1 MKIKIF
7 IIVLTITLLIP
18 IVETRAKAISNVTSY
33 QTISETHLIIKNN
46 DDLNQYDHLIA
57 PESLSFENQEVP
69 LYVTFKSQQ
78 KALLNFNHTF
88 SDELKKISEI
98 YGLQELT
105 KNNYINYQSAINAM
119 IDNDLTNVDRYN
131 QMLEFIDIFENRYK
145 NDEIISQ
152 VKLAKS
158 IRTCNKEY
166 LKERINSLTPSYNTD
181 TRKNKLERKS
191 NLGMPNLTGAINYA
205 KKYAEKPNSLYRYFT
220 NGDCT
225 NFISQILNNG
235 GVAQVTSSSKYSG
248 WWYKTGSNYSYSW
261 TVADTFS
268 RYMGRVKYNVSWN
281 TFRSKLVKG
290 SFIGKDNTGDGDVNH
305 MAFITAVSN
314 DKKQVQIAQHTTN
327 YIKWSNSTGWTN
339 IGSKGV
345 YYLVR

>member
-1 MKIKIF
+1 
-7 IIVLTITLLIP
+7 
-18 IVETRAKAISNVTSY
+18 
-33 QTISETHLIIKNN
+33 
-46 DDLNQYDHLIA
+46 
-57 PESLSFENQEVP
+57 
-69 LYVTFKSQQ
+69 
-78 KALLNFNHTF
+78 
-88 SDELKKISEI
+88 
-98 YGLQELT
+98 
-105 KNNYINYQSAINAM
+105 M

-152 VKLAKS
+152 VKLAES

-205 KKYAEKPNSLYRYFT
+205 KKYAEKPNTLYRYFPY
-220 NGDCT
+220 GDCT

-235 GVAQVTSSSKYSG
+235 GVKQVTSNSKYSG
-248 WWYKTGSNYSYSW
+248 WWYKTENNYSHSW

-268 RYMGRVKYNVSWN
+268 KYMGRVKYNVSWN

-290 SFIGKDNTGDGDVNH
+290 SFIGKDDSGDGDVNH
-305 MAFITAVSN
+305 MAFITAISS
-314 DKKQVQIAQHTTN
+314 DKKQVQIAQHTKN

>member
-1 MKIKIF
+1 MRIKIF
-7 IIVLTITLLIP
+7 IIALTITLLIP
-18 IVETRAKAISNVTSY
+18 IVETRAKAISNVTSD
-33 QTISETHLIIKNN
+33 QTISETHLIINN
-46 DDLNQYDHLIA
+46 NEELNQYDHLIA

-131 QMLEFIDIFENRYK
+131 QMLEFIDIFENRYE

-181 TRKNKLERKS
+181 TRKNKLERNS

-205 KKYAEKPNSLYRYFT
+205 KNMQKNQIHYIDILLMEIVLILFHKY
-220 NGDCT
+220 
-225 NFISQILNNG
+225 
-235 GVAQVTSSSKYSG
+235 
-248 WWYKTGSNYSYSW
+248 
-261 TVADTFS
+261 
-268 RYMGRVKYNVSWN
+268 
-281 TFRSKLVKG
+281 
-290 SFIGKDNTGDGDVNH
+290 
-305 MAFITAVSN
+305 
-314 DKKQVQIAQHTTN
+314 
-327 YIKWSNSTGWTN
+327 
-339 IGSKGV
+339 
-345 YYLVR
+345 